1 VPQVTATARGT
12 TRGTARLRELD
23 LLRFIAAAAVL
34 AYHFTGFGG
43 PGPWPQAARKV
54 FPGVGSAT
62 GLGYL
67 GVDLFFMISGFVIL
81 MSVWGRGPGEFAVSR
96 IVRLMPAYWVSVLLG
111 AAIFAVFGLGN
122 GRPGVVLPNLTM
134 LQGGLGVRNVDPVY
148 WTLWIELHF
157 YVLMAVLAAIGMT
170 YRNCVIFMAG
180 WLFIGLYADEGDNK
194 LLQVLFVPTWN
205 CYFISGMA
213 LFLIYRFGSNLLLWG
228 FVAVGWLMALR
239 WGVWR
244 AGGIFHEG
252 ADGPA
257 VVLITGIFVV
267 MILVA
272 LRRLGWLRWGGFTV
286 LGGLTYPL
294 YLVHQQLSFP
304 LLDAIYP
311 RLNRWVALAV
321 VTAASLAVAFAIY
334 RFVERPAQAWLRPRL
349 RAALDRIRT
358 IEPPGRPAAGQAAAA
373 PAGAAAAAEPAP
385 DAASASAPASESAS
399 ASGQAQADS
408 VPDGAVPAPRSS
420 VGEAV

>member
-1 VPQVTATARGT
+1 
-12 TRGTARLRELD
+12 LD

-43 PGPWPQAARKV
+43 GGPWPQAARKV
-54 FPGVGSAT
+54 FPGVGSVT
-62 GLGYL
+62 GFGYL

-81 MSVWGRGPGEFAVSR
+81 MSVWGRGTGEFAVSR

-122 GRPGVVLPNLTM
+122 GRPGLVIPNLTM

-148 WTLWIELHF
+148 WTLWVELHF
-157 YVLMAVLAAIGMT
+157 YALIAVLAAVGVT
-170 YRNCVIFMAG
+170 YRNCVIFMAA

-213 LFLIYRFGSNLLLWG
+213 LFLIYRFGPNLLLWG

-244 AGGIFHEG
+244 AGGIFHE
-252 ADGPA
+252 ATDGPA
-257 VVLITGIFVV
+257 LVLITGIFVV
-267 MILVA
+267 MVLVA
-272 LRRLGWLRWGGFTV
+272 VRRLGWLRWRGLTV

-304 LLDAIYP
+304 ILDAIYP

-334 RFVERPAQAWLRPRL
+334 RFAERPAQAWLRPRL

-358 IEPPGRPAAGQAAAA
+358 SEPPRRSAQARAAA
-373 PAGAAAAAEPAP
+373 PADTAAPPE
-385 DAASASAPASESAS
+385 SAPES
-399 ASGQAQADS
+399 ASGQ
-408 VPDGAVPAPRSS
+408 VPAGPVPEGAVPAQRSS

>member
-1 VPQVTATARGT
+1 M
-12 TRGTARLRELD
+12 
-23 LLRFIAAAAVL
+23 AAAAVL

-43 PGPWPQAARKV
+43 RGPWPRAAREV

-62 GLGYL
+62 GFGYL

-96 IVRLMPAYWVSVLLG
+96 LVRLMPAYWISVLLG
-111 AAIFAVFGLGN
+111 GAIFVVFGLGN
-122 GRPGVVLPNLTM
+122 GRPGLVLPNLTM

-157 YVLMAVLAAIGMT
+157 YVLMAVLAAIGVT
-170 YRNCVIFMAG
+170 YRNCVIFMAA

-205 CYFISGMA
+205 CYFIAGMA
-213 LFLIYRFGSNLLLWG
+213 LFLIYRFGPNLLLWG

-244 AGGIFHEG
+244 AGGIFHE
-252 ADGPA
+252 ATDGPA
-257 VVLITGIFVV
+257 AVLITGIFAV

-272 LRRLGWLRWGGFTV
+272 VRRLGWLRWRGFTV

-304 LLDAIYP
+304 VLDAIYP

-358 IEPPGRPAAGQAAAA
+358 IEPPGRVAA
-373 PAGAAAAAEPAP
+373 PSPATATAPAP
-385 DAASASAPASESAS
+385 PAPAE
-399 ASGQAQADS
+399 S